1 MLASLVKRAVGIVA
15 ALAAGAALAGPTPG
29 VASPW
34 NGPWG
39 GGFMAPEP
47 YRPWDSPY
55 IASGYGFDYGSVVL
69 GLENAPPYMP
79 GQGAAGPG
87 VQFLPG
93 GGYIVV
99 PGGTAPARRGY

>member
-1 MLASLVKRAVGIVA
+1 MLASLVKGAGLVLGALVA
-15 ALAAGAALAGPTPG
+15 GSALAGPTPG

-55 IASGYGFDYGSVVL
+55 IASGYGFDYGSVVQ
-69 GLENAPPYMP
+69 GLETSPPFIP
-79 GQGAAGPG
+79 GQGTLGPG
-87 VQFLPG
+87 VQILPG

-99 PGGTAPARRGY
+99 PGGAAPGRRGH

>member
-1 MLASLVKRAVGIVA
+1 MPANWVKRVACFLGAVV
-15 ALAAGAALAGPTPG
+15 AGAAAAGPTPG

-39 GGFMAPEP
+39 GGFMAAEP

-55 IASGYGFDYGSVVL
+55 MASGYGFDYGSVVQ

-79 GQGAAGPG
+79 GQAAVGPG
-87 VQFLPG
+87 MQLLPG

-99 PGGTAPARRGY
+99 PGGALPARRGY